1 MKLIDRVREI
11 LKIDRAIAMPNIYGL
26 VYAELDKQMQADE
39 IYRALI
45 DVYLDGPTM
54 YAVVAMNGL
63 LYKYDI
69 MLTSSGVAMGI
80 PVQVEINY
88 APVAQSIHTTRQANG
103 KYRWFAFPAATAVL
117 NRSGELDSRQLF
129 ESFVKRIESGE
140 AEYPF
145 LSFYHVGEKIN
156 LGRADYVAVDG
167 YTLLMSGT
175 WDDEPLAQATRRA
188 IEANP
193 DYYGISIGYKYQPES
208 KERLTVSEGI
218 SIPVYTDGVLVECS
232 ILAEKD
238 AACLYTGAYTEGV
251 NRMNSKAKTELEK
264 IAGDDPALVALVG
277 ELVTQV
283 DSVNQDIETKNLV
296 RRESTEAAPAEPV
309 APVVEAAPAEI
320 PAPVADPPVFEMTDE
335 AMQALAERV
344 STSVAATFTEQ
355 LQAVDTKHADAIAAQ
370 SVLITQLTARI
381 AELEKPLEVSV
392 QQAIQDMPRNKTLV
406 VGYRPRLK
414 NQTAEQPEEMTPSEI
429 AAETLAKLKQ

>member
-1 MKLIDRVREI
+1 M
-11 LKIDRAIAMPNIYGL
+11 
-26 VYAELDKQMQADE
+26 
-39 IYRALI
+39 
-45 DVYLDGPTM
+45 
-54 YAVVAMNGL
+54 
-63 LYKYDI
+63 
-69 MLTSSGVAMGI
+69 
-80 PVQVEINY
+80 
-88 APVAQSIHTTRQANG
+88 
-103 KYRWFAFPAATAVL
+103 F
-117 NRSGELDSRQLF
+117 
-129 ESFVKRIESGE
+129 
-140 AEYPF
+140 PF

-296 RRESTEAAPAEPV
+296 RRESTEAAPAGDF
-309 APVVEAAPAEI
+309 A
-320 PAPVADPPVFEMTDE
+320 
-335 AMQALAERV
+335 
-344 STSVAATFTEQ
+344 
-355 LQAVDTKHADAIAAQ
+355 
-370 SVLITQLTARI
+370 
-381 AELEKPLEVSV
+381 
-392 QQAIQDMPRNKTLV
+392 
-406 VGYRPRLK
+406 YRR
-414 NQTAEQPEEMTPSEI
+414 
-429 AAETLAKLKQ
+429 